1 MNQEKRTL
9 VIQDDPTRGE
19 GVTVKGM
26 RIRRCN
32 GCVKC
37 ITMNPGR
44 CALEDDFSPVIAQ
57 LASHDTVRFVSKVDG
72 NTFPGA
78 VTKAVERISNILQ
91 AYTELGGNTPLDTE
105 GVRLNRVEIVA
116 IGEPEDREL
125 FERDLRTSL
134 LMGPVETIVFEY
146 L

>member
-9 VIQDDPTRGE
+9 VIQDDPTRGD

-105 GVRLNRVEIVA
+105 GVRLTSRPPTA
-116 IGEPEDREL
+116 
-125 FERDLRTSL
+125 ERSSSSL
-134 LMGPVETIVFEY
+134 TRPTVCSVTWTGVPY
-146 L
+146 LPSWN